1 MFANYVISLGLK
13 ATVVVDAEFAMS
25 PTRQDVTNNKLKTRI
40 KQIIIIEDTSFDRK
54 HWGFN
59 RVFMT
64 FRNPQFHE
72 SVKNDLCTC
81 PNDVRVFF

>member
-1 MFANYVISLGLK
+1 MYTVKTIKLLYSIDYTIDYSIDFTANSIF
-13 ATVVVDAEFAMS
+13 EN
-25 PTRQDVTNNKLKTRI
+25 PTQ
-40 KQIIIIEDTSFDRK
+40 QIIIIEDTSFDRK